1 MLCILLVLV
10 IFYQSPSSLVLC
22 TREMR
27 NPFNL
32 LLVALACFDT
42 CYLTGSILESVR
54 KCFTT
59 TDLHTLLFP
68 YLLYPG
74 QMIAMTASD
83 IMTVSIAAERYV
95 AVHYPLD
102 YNQVS
107 EGSFTLS
114 DETV

>member
-1 MLCILLVLV
+1 
-10 IFYQSPSSLVLC
+10 
-22 TREMR
+22 MR

-54 KCFTT
+54 KCLGGAS
-59 TDLHTLLFP
+59 DAHTLLFP
-68 YLLYPG
+68 WLLYPG

-83 IMTVSIAAERYV
+83 IMTVAIAAERYV

-102 YNQVS
+102 YNQVRGRGQAGRVQS
-107 EGSFTLS
+107 NSIIWRVNST
-114 DETV
+114 